1 MAKRRPKGN
10 DEILLIPFLDIL
22 CSLIGILILIIV
34 VLCVAQSQQTNG
46 RSPEEVADAQ
56 KYQDLLKQQKE
67 QDKLD
72 ASLQEKLAKL
82 EEIKKQAEEKEQ
94 KLAKLRKLLDSSAD
108 IKKMNTEISQNLI
121 KELDNLLVEVSGYT
135 TQQADLKK
143 EIEQLLAEIKKRA
156 IPTQKVVPPVIVKP
170 SGSGLAQGSKVFFI
184 EASGGKLTYYWD
196 QKQKS
201 IVSAVPD
208 IIATDEAFN
217 GYLKAIHDI
226 AQSKIIFL
234 LRDDGMGAFNNGA
247 GWAQGTFGYR
257 VDQIGKLPIPGRGEI
272 DLGMFKEFLGSLAP
286 LPSAKLVP
294 PPGTAPAP
302 APAPAPAAAA
312 KPAAPG
318 TPAATPPAAP
328 NPAVPGTP
336 PAGTPPPAP
345 PVKPVLSPGS
355 NTPPIKI

>member
-67 QDKLD
+67 QDKIDVTLK
-72 ASLQEKLAKL
+72 EKLAKL
-82 EEIKKQAEEKEQ
+82 EELRKQAEEKEQ

-108 IKKMNTEISQNLI
+108 IKKMNAEISQNLI
-121 KELDNLLVEVSGYT
+121 KELDNLLVEVNGYT
-135 TQQADLKK
+135 AQQADLKK
-143 EIEQLLAEIKKRA
+143 EIDRLYAELKTRQA
-156 IPTQKVVPPVIVKP
+156 PTQKVVPPVIVKP
-170 SGSGLAQGSKVFFI
+170 GGSGLAKGSKVFFI
-184 EASGGKLTYYWD
+184 EASAGKLTYYWD

-201 IVSAVPD
+201 VVSSVPD
-208 IIATDEAFN
+208 VIATDEAFN
-217 GYLKAIHDI
+217 GYLKAVHDI

-247 GWAQGTFGYR
+247 GWAQATFGYR

-272 DLGMFKEFLGSLAP
+272 DLGMFQEFLGSMAP
-286 LPSAKLVP
+286 LPGAKLVQ
-294 PPGTAPAP
+294 PPG
-302 APAPAPAAAA
+302 APAAP
-312 KPAAPG
+312 KPAVATP
-318 TPAATPPAAP
+318 PAATPPA
-328 NPAVPGTP
+328 TP
-336 PAGTPPPAP
+336 PAKPPA
-345 PVKPVLSPGS
+345 SPGS
-355 NTPPIKI
+355 TSPPIKI